1 MDFIKKILFKI
12 NIYLNEDEANKEI
25 KKAKILADNKFLLC
39 ISILT
44 LMIGFLFT
52 NILIYTV
59 EFSIEK
65 IKNDSLSF
73 DFFKGLF
80 SFQSEFWFIYLIILI
95 ILLLLIFKLQFRLK
109 TSFRT
114 INEGQKGTSRFCTL
128 KEIDEQYKAIP
139 EVETEEEV
147 KNGGYEGK
155 GGVVISRFK
164 NKVYIDDSK
173 SNNLVIGTTRSGKG
187 ELFLFPSIDAYSRAK
202 EKASLVL
209 NDSKGELLGASKETL
224 EKRGYRIEVLN
235 LINPEKSMSYNPLQ
249 LVIKAYEK
257 GELGEAQKLCKTL
270 TYAMYYKP
278 NVKEPFWQNS
288 AMSLVNALI
297 LAVIDKVFKE
307 IKILEDELRDR
318 EEFIKK
324 TDSDIL
330 LKKNKEIILKIKE
343 EIEKTKGK
351 ITLYT
356 VAQMLSEL
364 GSAYDEKE
372 NNELDKYFNSLDANN
387 VAKIQYSTSN
397 FAKGSARGS
406 IFATAMA
413 ELQKFTMDKIAKL
426 TSKNSMDL
434 KDIGFKSEKDDRP
447 VALFIILPDYDKSDY
462 IVSSMLI
469 RQLYY
474 VLAKTAEEGSGK
486 CHRDVVY
493 LIDEAGNVPPIED
506 LDTILTVCLGRRI
519 FFTLVVQA
527 LSQIEDKYG
536 KDSSKTIIGN
546 CANKIYIMTTEKETA
561 KEISEL
567 IGDKTITN
575 ISRSGEFLDTTKHI
589 TESVDSRRLLNANEL
604 MLFKEGETVVIRTL
618 KRRDKKGNLIVPNPI
633 HNHNETRMKYRYEY
647 LSKWFDNSKRAK
659 DVEVKCIHNDVKLED
674 LILFRLDN
682 QILNSDVDL
691 TKPGEYE
698 VKIRDNDNK
707 DGFKTFRVLVMGE
720 ADSIF
725 INDENAPL
733 IISTKEDFT
742 SDMCTSID
750 NILEKKEKQEQSRV
764 PKVYKINEVLTT
776 LEWKK
781 VKKILDFQYST
792 KDTKDI
798 SYKSKFKEL
807 EDLYN
812 KKQVS
817 ALKVYIDIGIER
829 IKEK

>member
-1 MDFIKKILFKI
+1 
-12 NIYLNEDEANKEI
+12 
-25 KKAKILADNKFLLC
+25 
-39 ISILT
+39 
-44 LMIGFLFT
+44 
-52 NILIYTV
+52 
-59 EFSIEK
+59 
-65 IKNDSLSF
+65 
-73 DFFKGLF
+73 
-80 SFQSEFWFIYLIILI
+80 
-95 ILLLLIFKLQFRLK
+95 
-109 TSFRT
+109 
-114 INEGQKGTSRFCTL
+114 
-128 KEIDEQYKAIP
+128 
-139 EVETEEEV
+139 
-147 KNGGYEGK
+147 
-155 GGVVISRFK
+155 
-164 NKVYIDDSK
+164 
-173 SNNLVIGTTRSGKG
+173 
-187 ELFLFPSIDAYSRAK
+187 
-202 EKASLVL
+202 
-209 NDSKGELLGASKETL
+209 
-224 EKRGYRIEVLN
+224 
-235 LINPEKSMSYNPLQ
+235 
-249 LVIKAYEK
+249 
-257 GELGEAQKLCKTL
+257 
-270 TYAMYYKP
+270 
-278 NVKEPFWQNS
+278 
-288 AMSLVNALI
+288 
-297 LAVIDKVFKE
+297 
-307 IKILEDELRDR
+307 
-318 EEFIKK
+318 
-324 TDSDIL
+324 
-330 LKKNKEIILKIKE
+330 
-343 EIEKTKGK
+343 
-351 ITLYT
+351 
-356 VAQMLSEL
+356 MLSEL

-829 IKEK
+829 IKENKSVPRGHFFYLL